1 MTPSSEPLSAL
12 EHYSLGYQDLFHD
25 RRLFK
30 GFQAI
35 LSGIL
40 SSGSTRV
47 RQIARAAPQTGCTP
61 HSERRFRR
69 LIHAQPQRADLSL
82 DTLEAQI
89 TAQGAKRLAGQT
101 EVRVL
106 LDGSDL
112 RKPHSSALECLSTVR
127 ALDGDLIA
135 GYPTL
140 NAVGVGRDGQQA
152 LLYHHTYSPLESGFK
167 SEGDEVK
174 HAIETVTRAL
184 RQVGVGRILWIL
196 DRGFDDAKIIAWLL
210 ERHACFIIRAQHNRK
225 VRSTPS
231 GKVIKLFETVQSQP
245 PLGTLEM
252 LRPVQQEG
260 KRKKRLVTAVTR
272 STQVWLSEPFT
283 PLGVVNLQFQTSS
296 KTDPD
301 ERGWILLT
309 NLPLETAQDAQH
321 IVALYASRW
330 AIEEIFAWTKTALE
344 WRTGPEG
351 AALSKTGSGS
361 SPEFRCL
368 QAPSGTRLDCRSL
381 SVRVGA
387 SPRTTSHQA
396 SGLSGRLDPSSGRFT
411 GQESV
416 GVGSL
421 EVLLL
426 SARARLLSAY
436 ASLGIVWYVNPRGS

>member
-344 WRTGPEG
+344 WE
-351 AALSKTGSGS
+351 AARVLSFDAFK
-361 SPEFRCL
+361 
-368 QAPSGTRLDCRSL
+368 RLVALAWIAAAFLFELERHL
-381 SVRVGA
+381 EPRVIKHLAFLGGWIPRAGA
-387 SPRTTSHQA
+387 SPGKKVLA
-396 SGLSGRLDPSSGRFT
+396 LGLSRYFSFLLVQDYSQRMHPWESSGT
-411 GQESV
+411 SI
-416 GVGSL
+416 L
-421 EVLLL
+421 E
-426 SARARLLSAY
+426 
-436 ASLGIVWYVNPRGS
+436 GPE

>member
-1 MTPSSEPLSAL
+1 MTPLDEPLSAL
-12 EHYSLGYQDLFHD
+12 EQYSLGYQDLFHD

-30 GFQAI
+30 GFQAT

-69 LIHAQPQRADLSL
+69 LIHAQPKRADLSVES
-82 DTLEAQI
+82 LEAHI
-89 TAQGAKRLAGQT
+89 TVLDKTAPTGPVRARGAERLAGQS

-112 RKPHSSALECLSTVR
+112 RKPHSTALESLSTVR
-127 ALDGDLIA
+127 ALDGDLIP

-140 NAVGVGRDGQQA
+140 NAVGVGSDGVQA
-152 LLYHHTYSPLESGFK
+152 LLYHHTYSSLESGFK

-174 HAIETVTRAL
+174 KAIEAVTRAL

-196 DRGFDDAKIIAWLL
+196 DRGFDDAKVISTLL
-210 ERHACFIIRAQHNRK
+210 ERHACFIIRAQHNRL
-225 VRSTPS
+225 VRPTPS
-231 GKVIKLFETVQSQP
+231 GQVGKLFETVQAQP

-260 KRKKRLVTAVTR
+260 KRKKRLLPAVTR

-283 PLGVVNLQFQTSS
+283 PLGVVNLQFQAS
-296 KTDPD
+296 KLEQD
-301 ERGWILLT
+301 ERGWVLLT
-309 NLPLETAQDAQH
+309 NLPLESDRDAKH

-344 WRTGPEG
+344 WRTGPGG
-351 AALSKTGSGS
+351 AALSKTGS
-361 SPEFRCL
+361 
-368 QAPSGTRLDCRSL
+368 RS
-381 SVRVGA
+381 
-387 SPRTTSHQA
+387 
-396 SGLSGRLDPSSGRFT
+396 
-411 GQESV
+411 
-416 GVGSL
+416 SL
-421 EVLLL
+421 EL
-426 SARARLLSAY
+426 
-436 ASLGIVWYVNPRGS
+436 